1 MRMGLR
7 ETLLAVAIAVLGL
20 NAMAMAPTIGE
31 IPDIIVGDAE
41 EATESNRFVF
51 PDAINLD
58 GYVSDDNTSPG
69 GILWSYGVAVTP
81 TRYTLDAVAP
91 LDIGSEDP
99 NAPGSKRIDT
109 QDLDPGQADSNARS
123 ITIRDELRSPVAS
136 DPGPYSDPAGTGI
149 LPDSRVVT
157 LFASDGSSWSMKS
170 IMIYTDDDGLD
181 RFSPE
186 GAQHVDVYDADFTA
200 SINGWTYALNGGT
213 ATGTQ
218 NATSG
223 LCIDV
228 PATGNN
234 DGIWFSAY
242 GVIDLVD
249 NAVYRARLNVNT
261 TQTTVFNTPLWVFV
275 YDNIGLDSGGT
286 QHGQNDFGGETFVL
300 DNEGGANSPI
310 SGTGRA
316 SFDFYCA
323 PTPFR
328 TAHFRDTTN
337 GFLNP
342 ALDADNDIRLQFR
355 VIDADAA
362 NINAQQDEGAV
373 CLQTINVDRFDF
385 DDRTTVQQVYNVD
398 SSTPFVDADS
408 NPGQAGSFAM
418 DNINTGGDGTNF
430 TISSGVITISPTD
443 STNGWDSPNVML
455 LRPGDRSVNLATTD
469 GSENVDNWP
478 VPWVADT
485 LYMIEYQL
493 SAPSTSDEENPPDV
507 VRLGA
512 DVLDQQIVTDNFIAA
527 NTIDFSS
534 GSVNTRGVTMPRAGT
549 PQTYTCFWYSLSESL
564 TNIPDALRWRPRFE
578 ILTSDVLNPIGR
590 TTNTGAISVHGVTVT
605 EISF

>member
-1 MRMGLR
+1 
-7 ETLLAVAIAVLGL
+7 
-20 NAMAMAPTIGE
+20 
-31 IPDIIVGDAE
+31 
-41 EATESNRFVF
+41 
-51 PDAINLD
+51 
-58 GYVSDDNTSPG
+58 
-69 GILWSYGVAVTP
+69 
-81 TRYTLDAVAP
+81 
-91 LDIGSEDP
+91 
-99 NAPGSKRIDT
+99 
-109 QDLDPGQADSNARS
+109 
-123 ITIRDELRSPVAS
+123 
-136 DPGPYSDPAGTGI
+136 
-149 LPDSRVVT
+149 
-157 LFASDGSSWSMKS
+157 
-170 IMIYTDDDGLD
+170 
-181 RFSPE
+181 
-186 GAQHVDVYDADFTA
+186 
-200 SINGWTYALNGGT
+200 
-213 ATGTQ
+213 
-218 NATSG
+218 
-223 LCIDV
+223 
-228 PATGNN
+228 
-234 DGIWFSAY
+234 
-242 GVIDLVD
+242 
-249 NAVYRARLNVNT
+249 
-261 TQTTVFNTPLWVFV
+261 
-275 YDNIGLDSGGT
+275 
-286 QHGQNDFGGETFVL
+286 VL

-310 SGTGRA
+310 AGTGRD
-316 SFDFYCA
+316 SFEFYCA
-323 PTPFR
+323 ATPFR

-362 NINAQQDEGAV
+362 NINAEQDEGAV
-373 CLQTINVDRFDF
+373 CLQTINVDLFDF

-408 NPGQAGSFAM
+408 TPGQAGSFAM

-455 LRPGDRSVNLATTD
+455 LRPGDRNVNLATTD

-478 VPWVADT
+478 IPWVGDT

-507 VRLGA
+507 IRLGA

-534 GSVNTRGVTMPRAGT
+534 GSVNTRGVTMPRAGS

-590 TTNTGAISVHGVTVT
+590 TTNTGAVSVHGVTVT